1 MSLRSY
7 VEAFLRKAL
16 TQEKQ
21 RGSNSY
27 NLLSED
33 ELPEDIRKLIGAG
46 LPSDISEE
54 DKMEEKSANV
64 PALSCLGKAELFV
77 SALTF
82 YL

>member
-54 DKMEEKSANV
+54 DKNGRKKCQCPSPV
-64 PALSCLGKAELFV
+64 LFRKG
-77 SALTF
+77 
-82 YL
+82 